1 MELITCKEKTQKG
14 ETTWSLHL
22 WSLRGSKHSA
32 NPDEESKESGNL
44 FKPVK

>member
-1 MELITCKEKTQKG
+1 MELKNCKEKTQKG

-22 WSLRGSKHSA
+22 RPLRGSKHGTE
-32 NPDEESKESGNL
+32 PDGGSTTSGNL